1 MNDEN
6 KLFSLPD
13 IKFTGSKAK
22 KKKKKNA
29 L

>member
-22 KKKKKNA
+22 KKKRMHCE
-29 L
+29 